1 MKLLHYAFIIVLL
14 TISINSFS
22 QKDTITPIIVELR
35 PIIALATVTSTATVT
50 AKTSPELPPQYLS
63 HWQSKNTIGLDLNE
77 IAFVNWNAG
86 GVSAISGLLKGNF
99 LRIHTLDKSEW
110 VNELIVRYGITK
122 QDGLAIQKSDDEFRF
137 NSTYGYR
144 KDTLTNWYHSA
155 KFNFNTQFANGYKYP
170 DTSSPISKPFAPA
183 YTFLGYGANYF
194 DKVKKF
200 DLYISPLTFKNT
212 LVLDQTLA
220 NKGAFG
226 VNKAIY
232 DAEGNLVS
240 KGRKSRT
247 EFGFLITNH
256 YKKEVWKNIT
266 MENRLSLYSDYINNF
281 GNIDV
286 EWRLQFD
293 LVVNKYVRANIG
305 MHLIYDDDIKTT
317 EEINVVK
324 VPKGPKVQLKQVLG
338 LGLVYVI

>member
-1 MKLLHYAFIIVLL
+1 M
-14 TISINSFS
+14 
-22 QKDTITPIIVELR
+22 
-35 PIIALATVTSTATVT
+35 
-50 AKTSPELPPQYLS
+50 
-63 HWQSKNTIGLDLNE
+63 
-77 IAFVNWNAG
+77 
-86 GVSAISGLLKGNF
+86 
-99 LRIHTLDKSEW
+99 
-110 VNELIVRYGITK
+110 
-122 QDGLAIQKSDDEFRF
+122 
-137 NSTYGYR
+137 
-144 KDTLTNWYHSA
+144 
-155 KFNFNTQFANGYKYP
+155 
-170 DTSSPISKPFAPA
+170 
-183 YTFLGYGANYF
+183 
-194 DKVKKF
+194 KKF
-200 DLYISPLTFKNT
+200 DLYISPLTLKNT

-232 DAEGNLVS
+232 DAGGNLVS
-240 KGRKSRT
+240 KGERSRT

-317 EEINVVK
+317 EEINGVK